1 MINAGADFAEAVS
14 RSSRRFRMKLYYGNT
29 EVSGTIKSAKVH
41 LGSTGPKSFSI
52 GAVYS
57 AYAEIVLDGRNTEL
71 EGKELRLDAG
81 ILTDAGNNTYVDI
94 TLGYFT
100 ALTPAAT
107 KYRTTFTAVGR
118 ITSKLAVTE
127 FIAPSSQTLANIAS
141 AITRQTG
148 VLISFAAGID
158 TSGMIEYPV
167 TGNCRDALTS
177 IAIASGGYAIETN
190 TGGILV
196 SRFSSNA
203 SSASYGP
210 DTMQVLPEI
219 ADYDFEVTGVQAIT
233 PTGLYEEG
241 DSINVVIDSNYVT
254 EDLFDDFAGDLIG
267 FSYRPGTA
275 SLALGD
281 PRIEPTDV
289 LEISTP
295 DDETYVMPCL
305 AITHIFDGGFQTE
318 VITPAVQEVGEVSGT
333 LGTAVKEAAQKAED
347 AAVSAD
353 DARKVA
359 IHYLARD
366 NTGIMVADMSGG
378 TAYTPSTVPEGIKNT
393 YINDDSF
400 NVRDGLT
407 VLASFGE
414 SESQIGTDDG
424 THIII
429 GSDEVLGSYLRM
441 LNGDDIVFDVND
453 TYLKTSNGR
462 AGVRMDYGPDDD
474 PLIGIYYNQTIKVE
488 LRYNKTSN
496 KGEIRADYAQFTD
509 AYIDHALTV
518 YTAGGFIDLMGD
530 SNSNRGL
537 YDEPSA
543 SWIIRRNDLGVILG
557 KLAGSISVDKT
568 DITSASTAEVTVIGS
583 QGKNQISLFANNH
596 NGHNAGLFDHGN
608 SQWVLEYNNQS
619 GWVKILGAQ
628 IKEGASQNVA
638 NNLST
643 TAAGSVLDAR
653 QGKALSDMLTAE
665 AYDFNA
671 SSYSKLVNNAVVSR
685 VGKLGILF
693 LSSLT
698 GLSANAD
705 TDLGIT
711 IPAKYRPTRGIVQD
725 CIVAGATPACLRVT
739 ISTAGKVTVHNY
751 TTSTGT
757 MNIRARIPY
766 ICAGT

>member
-1 MINAGADFAEAVS
+1 MINAGEAFAGAVS
-14 RSSRRFRMKLYYGNT
+14 KTSRHFRLRIFDGSNEVAGSVRSA
-29 EVSGTIKSAKVH
+29 VIH
-41 LGSTGPKSFSI
+41 LGSTGPDTFSI

-241 DSINVVIDSNYVT
+241 DPINVVIDSNYVT

-400 NVRDGLT
+400 NVRDGQT

-424 THIII
+424 THIIT

-441 LNGDDIVFDVND
+441 LNGNDLVFEVND
-453 TYLKTSNGR
+453 TYLETANGR
-462 AGVRMDYGPDDD
+462 VGIRMDYGPDVD
-474 PLIGIYYNQTIKVE
+474 PMLGIYHNQTFKVGMQ
-488 LRYNKTSN
+488 YNKSANT
-496 KGEIRADYAQFTD
+496 GELFADYGQITNLNIFGHVDILGNGNILRIA
-509 AYIDHALTV
+509 I
-518 YTAGGFIDLMGD
+518 D

-537 YDEPSA
+537 YDSVSS
-543 SWIIRRNDLGVILG
+543 SWIIRKTDLGVILG
-557 KLAGSISVDKT
+557 TLAGNITIDKT
-568 DITSASTAEVTVIGS
+568 DVTNPTTSETTVIGS
-583 QGKNQISLFANNH
+583 QGVNQISLFANNH

-665 AYDFNA
+665 AYDFDA